1 MRDENNRNTLPE
13 LIYLEY
19 ETKRKIDET
28 DMIPEDDIR
37 DVNTYTTQSLS
48 SEEADHSGYDQNE
61 SAPADAKPPAAVINP
76 DHSALDAWEAAGA
89 EPDNRTIAGEPASGS
104 SADAIDGQELKA
116 EGRLPLDQASANA
129 AFVHRD
135 EREARE
141 WLDMEGEPPTRPGD
155 EVIAEYAGDAERR
168 VTADAAFSGSGTAFL
183 GQGQDLFIT
192 DSAGDDEDYTPLQ
205 DVPDADA
212 IAADSP
218 VDPAAPQ
225 TDLMHGTDLLNGS
238 NGEED

>member
-61 SAPADAKPPAAVINP
+61 SAPADAKPPAVMNP

-89 EPDNRTIAGEPASGS
+89 EPDERTIAGEPTSRHGVN
-104 SADAIDGQELKA
+104 DAIDGQELEA

-129 AFVHRD
+129 AFVHGD

-141 WLDMEGEPPTRPGD
+141 WLDIEGEPPTRPGD
-155 EVIAEYAGDAERR
+155 
-168 VTADAAFSGSGTAFL
+168 
-183 GQGQDLFIT
+183 
-192 DSAGDDEDYTPLQ
+192 
-205 DVPDADA
+205 
-212 IAADSP
+212 
-218 VDPAAPQ
+218 
-225 TDLMHGTDLLNGS
+225 
-238 NGEED
+238 

>member
-1 MRDENNRNTLPE
+1 MRDENNRNTLPD

-19 ETKRKIDET
+19 ETKRKTDET
-28 DMIPEDDIR
+28 NLIPEDDMR

-48 SEEADHSGYDQNE
+48 SEEADHSGYDQHVP
-61 SAPADAKPPAAVINP
+61 APSNAKPPEAMNP

-89 EPDNRTIAGEPASGS
+89 EPDNRTIAGEPTSGS
-104 SADAIDGQELKA
+104 SADDIDGQELKA
-116 EGRLPLDQASANA
+116 EGRLPLDQAPANA

-135 EREARE
+135 DREARE
-141 WLDMEGEPPTRPGD
+141 WMSIEGEPPTRPGD
-155 EVIAEYAGDAERR
+155 DVIAEYTGDAERR

-192 DSAGDDEDYTPLQ
+192 GSAGDDEDYTPLP

-212 IAADSP
+212 ISADSP

-238 NGEED
+238 NGDED

>member
-89 EPDNRTIAGEPASGS
+89 EPYNRTIAGEPASGPRQMPSMGRSPKRRAGSHWTRHRQMPPS
-104 SADAIDGQELKA
+104 SMGMSVRQENGWIWKVSRRRGQEM
-116 EGRLPLDQASANA
+116 R
-129 AFVHRD
+129 
-135 EREARE
+135 
-141 WLDMEGEPPTRPGD
+141 
-155 EVIAEYAGDAERR
+155 
-168 VTADAAFSGSGTAFL
+168 
-183 GQGQDLFIT
+183 
-192 DSAGDDEDYTPLQ
+192 
-205 DVPDADA
+205 
-212 IAADSP
+212 
-218 VDPAAPQ
+218 
-225 TDLMHGTDLLNGS
+225 
-238 NGEED
+238 